1 MDKNYSEWSD
11 FSPCSVSCGNGTMK
25 RTRNCSLPLPT
36 NRDQHNCSFIGP
48 SEEVKSCFLRECPLD
63 ENYSQWSVFN
73 NCSKTCGGG
82 IKKRNRTCSNPESGL
97 GGRICSSLGLTIE
110 VKNCNTQPCPIDG
123 GYSEWTEF
131 SRCTVSCGNGTRHR
145 TRSCSRPQPK
155 YGGRDCAH
163 LGSNIEIA
171 ICNNTF
177 CPTHGGFSEW
187 STFSKCT
194 RTCDK
199 GIQKRSRKCSNPE
212 PSHGGKDC
220 SSLGAHVETR
230 VCNTQHCPVNGGF
243 TEWTRW
249 GECSRSCGVGIK
261 NRTRSCSDPIPMYG
275 GNECD
280 GYTIDF
286 TVCNID
292 LCRVDGNYSSW
303 SKFSACSKS
312 CAGGKMKR
320 TRTCTNPPPDNGE
333 DCSLLGSAIEIRNC
347 NTFPCPINGNYSS
360 WSNFSLC
367 SKSCGNGTMERTRN
381 CSNPEPK
388 HGGMNCSYLG
398 LPKEVKSCNAFPC
411 PIHGNF
417 SSWSLF
423 SVCSKSCGNGKK
435 TRTRSCSNPVPKH
448 GGKNCSA
455 LEPLKEVR
463 SCNTFPCPVHGNYS
477 PWSNFSSCSK
487 SCGNGKMVRI
497 RKCSNP
503 TPKHGGRNCS
513 LFGHSTE
520 VRSCNAFPCP
530 VHGNYS
536 TWSNF
541 SACSKS
547 CGNGTMS
554 RFRNCT
560 NPKPRHKGKNCSSLG
575 APVDIQLCNV
585 FPCPIHGGYTV
596 WGNFTQCTLSCG
608 NGTMYRT
615 RNCSNPAPRHRGE
628 NCSKLGPAEEIRACN
643 EHPCPIHGGYT
654 QWSEFSQCST
664 SCGNGTHRRTRL
676 CSNPAP
682 KFGGKNCSL
691 YGLDIDVESCY
702 LIPCPLDGG
711 YSMWSNFTECTKSC
725 NVGRH
730 TRTRQCNNPV
740 PKHGGKDCS
749 SLGPETDVQ
758 LCNTFPCPIHGGY
771 NQWSGFESC
780 TRTCGG
786 GKLIRRRSCI
796 NPPPAHGGRNCSS
809 QGPSIESKSC
819 NTQKCPGTF
828 SFFLRVI

>member
-1 MDKNYSEWSD
+1 
-11 FSPCSVSCGNGTMK
+11 
-25 RTRNCSLPLPT
+25 
-36 NRDQHNCSFIGP
+36 
-48 SEEVKSCFLRECPLD
+48 
-63 ENYSQWSVFN
+63 
-73 NCSKTCGGG
+73 
-82 IKKRNRTCSNPESGL
+82 
-97 GGRICSSLGLTIE
+97 
-110 VKNCNTQPCPIDG
+110 
-123 GYSEWTEF
+123 
-131 SRCTVSCGNGTRHR
+131 
-145 TRSCSRPQPK
+145 
-155 YGGRDCAH
+155 
-163 LGSNIEIA
+163 
-171 ICNNTF
+171 
-177 CPTHGGFSEW
+177 
-187 STFSKCT
+187 
-194 RTCDK
+194 
-199 GIQKRSRKCSNPE
+199 
-212 PSHGGKDC
+212 
-220 SSLGAHVETR
+220 
-230 VCNTQHCPVNGGF
+230 
-243 TEWTRW
+243 
-249 GECSRSCGVGIK
+249 
-261 NRTRSCSDPIPMYG
+261 
-275 GNECD
+275 
-280 GYTIDF
+280 
-286 TVCNID
+286 
-292 LCRVDGNYSSW
+292 
-303 SKFSACSKS
+303 
-312 CAGGKMKR
+312 MKR

-398 LPKEVKSCNAFPC
+398 LPNEVKSCNAFPC

-520 VRSCNAFPCP
+520 VRSCNTFPCP

-596 WGNFTQCTLSCG
+596 WGNFTQCTVSCG

-749 SLGPETDVQ
+749 SLGLETDVQ

>member
-82 IKKRNRTCSNPESGL
+82 IKKRSRTCSNPESGL
-97 GGRICSSLGLTIE
+97 GGRNCSSLGLTIE

-131 SRCTVSCGNGTRHR
+131 SQCTVSCGNGTRHR

-155 YGGRDCAH
+155 YGGRDCVH

-280 GYTIDF
+280 GYTIEI
-286 TVCNID
+286 TVCNTD

-487 SCGNGKMVRI
+487 SCGNGKMVRT

-560 NPKPRHKGKNCSSLG
+560 NPKPRYKGKNCSSLG

-596 WGNFTQCTLSCG
+596 WGNFTQCTVSCG

-664 SCGNGTHRRTRL
+664 SCGNGTHRRTRQ

-711 YSMWSNFTECTKSC
+711 YSTWSNFTECTKSC

-771 NQWSGFESC
+771 NEWSGFESC